1 MSAKNLLKVL
11 GDLGGGT
18 LAGQIAKGVGGPIL
32 SGIAERYGLNQD
44 DEDFSETA
52 ADRLLADKESNQFI
66 KDMEAMH
73 LEKFKVK
80 TADTQDARKH
90 YYANPEDDTP
100 KKIIDRTYMMLG
112 ACVTVQLVI
121 IIISAVVTKAVTVEA
136 AAASNTVSMIIG
148 SLLKQMGS
156 QSDFYFGS
164 SIGSKT
170 SGAAN
175 EKVMQ
180 TLLDDGRE
188 DDRQERSEK
197 ARIVETVSTTRP
209 IHNPVQAAPQPAAP
223 ATPAPEMDEI
233 DAAMAETVSTT
244 RPGSEQ
250 DNIL

>member
-1 MSAKNLLKVL
+1 MAVSLLLGALAKAGGGDLVKQIAAGAGKAVL
-11 GDLGGGT
+11 GKIADRYDLDVNDP
-18 LAGQIAKGVGGPIL
+18 KF
-32 SGIAERYGLNQD
+32 D
-44 DEDFSETA
+44 ETA
-52 ADRLLADKESNQFI
+52 ADRLASDKEANQFI

-164 SIGSKT
+164 SIGSKQKQE
-170 SGAAN
+170 S
-175 EKVMQ
+175 
-180 TLLDDGRE
+180 LDKEMEMDRAE
-188 DDRQERSEK
+188 DKMEAK

-209 IHNPVQAAPQPAAP
+209 IHSPAQAAPQPAAP
-223 ATPAPEMDEI
+223 APAPAPEMDEI
-233 DAAMAETVSTT
+233 DAAMADTVSTT
-244 RPGSEQ
+244 RPGSNG

>member
-1 MSAKNLLKVL
+1 ML
-11 GDLGGGT
+11 GKIADRYDLDVNDP
-18 LAGQIAKGVGGPIL
+18 KF
-32 SGIAERYGLNQD
+32 D
-44 DEDFSETA
+44 ETA
-52 ADRLLADKESNQFI
+52 ADRLAADKEANQFI
-66 KDMEAMH
+66 KEMEAMH

-112 ACVTVQLVI
+112 ACVTIQLVI

-180 TLLDDGRE
+180 TLLDDDRE

-209 IHNPVQAAPQPAAP
+209 IHNPAQAAPQPAAP
-223 ATPAPEMDEI
+223 APAPEMDEI
-233 DAAMAETVSTT
+233 DAAMAATVSTT
-244 RPGSEQ
+244 RPGSNG